1 VVVPVVAAN
10 LSGVEGEAE
19 VSTLGAGP
27 TLDVELRPSGSA
39 MSGGLG
45 LAVMVAQTR
54 TRGFASRPLEGRADA
69 QTRVVPMV
77 NGGIA
82 YALSTRV
89 GLELAFGVG
98 FAVPALEVRFSGR
111 EVARW
116 GAPYVT
122 TGAGVRVGF

>member
-45 LAVMVAQTR
+45 LAVMVAHTR
-54 TRGFASRPLEGRADA
+54 TTGFASRPLEGRADA